1 MVKVRSEL
9 INSKMEEIA
18 AVINS
23 IKYHQKNRSFEFDE
37 TLNVNERN
45 SLNNMIIQHVPHT

>member
-1 MVKVRSEL
+1 MKVRSEL